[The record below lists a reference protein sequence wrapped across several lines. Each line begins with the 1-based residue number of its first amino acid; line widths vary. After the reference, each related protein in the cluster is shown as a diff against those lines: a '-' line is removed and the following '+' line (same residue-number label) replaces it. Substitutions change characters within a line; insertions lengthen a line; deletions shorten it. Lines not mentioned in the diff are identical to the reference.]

1 MSHRLTGV
9 TPRSYQ
15 EDAATWAGE
24 RDDAVICLP
33 TGSGKTL
40 VGCMWACDVLAE
52 PDVDRLLV
60 LEPSRFLVEQV
71 HEYLT
76 TQTTIDAQ
84 RLYGTTPPQQRQAQW
99 DTATAVVTTPQT
111 AFNDREALSFDA
123 ALIDE
128 CHHTAGQHAFA
139 QLVRAYD
146 FDRMLGLSATI
157 PHSKEAEITSLIG
170 AIRRWNWHDL
180 PDAHV
185 PDWFGEVYDTPYPTA
200 YETVVETLTDL
211 RCDLDGSRVAGLPS
225 LGIRMLCRDGAL
237 ALTETLEADTK
248 MGALLGDELRPLLD
262 HCRDLH
268 KLQACRDALHDH
280 AFEKAVIFVDRVA
293 VATRLSTALAGY
305 QTTTILGRLHDGTDG
320 QQEALAQAQA
330 PETDVIIATA
340 AGEEGIDLP
349 SADLLVVWSNV
360 VNSVRFIQ
368 RLGRIM
374 RQSDDRR
381 PKAAVYLA
389 TPDSP
394 DYEALR
400 TGVARASAAGL
411 DVVGIDEDAILSS
424 SIIARVVD
432 TLEAT
437 PTQLDELFTTMQQ
450 PESTVT
456 RWVQQTIQ
464 EGEVCYVYAVPDN
477 LDEWRSAADGL
488 ASFLGDLSPDEA
500 ADGSAVTLAPEI
512 RNNFSPTQDHRY
524 YTCRDDLDLIRTDMP
539 ALFDTV
545 TDRSLEITYG
555 PSNESRGKFTT
566 RGTHSELAAE
576 LEDRLDDESQFY
588 ATVTHSSAV
597 PQFSVQLTYH
607 GVATRDVLEAVTAN
621 ANAITTEL
629 EARVKAE

>member
-1 MSHRLTGV
+1 MSHHLTGV

-15 EDAATWAGE
+15 TEAATWAGE
-24 RDDAVICLP
+24 HDDAVVCLP

-52 PDVDRLLV
+52 PGIDRLLV

-71 HEYLT
+71 YEYLT
-76 TQTTIDAQ
+76 TRTTIDAQ
-84 RLYGTTPPQQRQAQW
+84 RLYGTTPPQQRQDQW

-111 AFNDREALSFDA
+111 AVNDKEALSFDV

-139 QLVRAYD
+139 QLARAYD
-146 FDRMLGLSATI
+146 FDRMLGLSATV
-157 PHSKEAEITSLIG
+157 PQSKEGEITSLIG
-170 AIRRWNWHDL
+170 TIQRWNWHDL

-200 YETVVETLTDL
+200 YETVVETLADH
-211 RCDLDGSRVAGLPS
+211 RCELDGSRVAGLPS

-248 MGALLGDELRPLLD
+248 MGALLGNELLPLLD
-262 HCRDLH
+262 QCRDLH

-293 VATRLSTALAGY
+293 VATRLAVALDEY
-305 QTTTILGRLHDGTDG
+305 QTATILGRLHDGTDG
-320 QQEALAQAQA
+320 QQDALERAQA

-340 AGEEGIDLP
+340 DGEEGIDLP

-374 RQSDDRR
+374 RQTDDRR

-411 DVVGIDEDAILSS
+411 DVVGIDEDAILSN
-424 SIIARVVD
+424 SIIARVVE
-432 TLEAT
+432 TLEAA
-437 PTQLDELFTTMQQ
+437 PTQLDELLTAMQQ

-456 RWVQQTIQ
+456 RWVQQTVQ
-464 EGEVCYVYAVPDN
+464 EGEVCYVYAVPDD

-488 ASFLGDLSPDEA
+488 ASFLGGLSPDDV
-500 ADGSAVTLAPEI
+500 DGSAVTLAPEI
-512 RNNFSPTQDHRY
+512 RNNFSPTKDHRY

-545 TDRSLEITYG
+545 TDSSLEITYG
-555 PSNESRGKFTT
+555 PSHETRGRFSS
-566 RGTHSELAAE
+566 RGTHSDLAAE
-576 LEDRLDDESQFY
+576 VEDRLNGSSQFY
-588 ATVTHSSAV
+588 ATVTHSSAA
-597 PQFSVQLTYH
+597 PQFSVQLMYH
-607 GVATRDVLEAVTAN
+607 GVASRDVLEAVTAN
-621 ANAITTEL
+621 ANAVVSVL
-629 EARVKAE
+629 DNRVRTD

>member
-1 MSHRLTGV
+1 VSHHLTGV

-15 EDAATWAGE
+15 TEAATWAGE
-24 RDDAVICLP
+24 HDDAVVCLP

-52 PDVDRLLV
+52 PGIDRLLV

-71 HEYLT
+71 YEYLT
-76 TQTTIDAQ
+76 TRTTIDAQ
-84 RLYGTTPPQQRQAQW
+84 RLYGTTPPQQRQDQW

-111 AFNDREALSFDA
+111 AVNDKEGLSFDV

-139 QLVRAYD
+139 QLARAYD
-146 FDRMLGLSATI
+146 FDRMLGLSATV
-157 PHSKEAEITSLIG
+157 PQSKEGEITSLIG

-200 YETVVETLTDL
+200 YETVVETLTDY
-211 RCDLDGSRVAGLPS
+211 RCELDGSRVAGLPS

-248 MGALLGDELRPLLD
+248 MGALLGNELLPLLD
-262 HCRDLH
+262 QCRDLH

-293 VATRLSTALAGY
+293 VATRLAVALDEY
-305 QTTTILGRLHDGTDG
+305 QTATILGRLHDGTDG
-320 QQEALAQAQA
+320 QQDALERAQA

-411 DVVGIDEDAILSS
+411 DVVGIDEDAILSN
-424 SIIARVVD
+424 SIIARVVE

-456 RWVQQTIQ
+456 RWVQQTVQ
-464 EGEVCYVYAVPDN
+464 EGEVCYVYAVPDD

-488 ASFLGDLSPDEA
+488 ASFLGGLSSDDV
-500 ADGSAVTLAPEI
+500 DGSAVTLAPEI
-512 RNNFSPTQDHRY
+512 RNNFSPTKDHRY

-555 PSNESRGKFTT
+555 PSHETRGKFSS
-566 RGTHSELAAE
+566 RGTHSDLAAE
-576 LEDRLDDESQFY
+576 MEDRLNGSSQFY
-588 ATVTHSSAV
+588 ATVTHSSAA
-597 PQFSVQLTYH
+597 PQFSVQLMYH
-607 GVATRDVLEAVTAN
+607 GVASRDVLDAVTAN
-621 ANAITTEL
+621 ASAITTEL
-629 EARVKAE
+629 EERVKSE